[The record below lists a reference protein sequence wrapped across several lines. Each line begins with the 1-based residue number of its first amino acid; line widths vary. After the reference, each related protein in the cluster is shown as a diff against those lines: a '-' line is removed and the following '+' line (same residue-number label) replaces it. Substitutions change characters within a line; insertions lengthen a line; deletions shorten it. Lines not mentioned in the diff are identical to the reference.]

1 MYNVILHLH
10 ERLIIVLAMFC
21 VESCRPSCD
30 LRGSH
35 VQFHSFQLKVISL
48 HLRKLIIM
56 CATQPLRSHC
66 KFDVVPL
73 CSLTQLAKSSL
84 ERRLHEAERRLA
96 FRPRPTSASR
106 EELLFR
112 IDQLQ
117 REQGEWRKKV
127 EDLEALNSHYLKEK
141 LELAQDRNAL
151 EQKLQVRGCS
161 QKGGGGERR
170 GGGLEGGGER
180 RGRER
185 GRGEREGEGE
195 ERKRE
200 RIVRD
205 QAICSVLCWRK

>member
-10 ERLIIVLAMFC
+10 EHFIHAMFFA
-21 VESCRPSCD
+21 ESCKPSCD
-30 LRGSH
+30 LRSSH
-35 VQFHSFQLKVISL
+35 VQLRSFQLKVVSL

-56 CATQPLRSHC
+56 CFTQPLCSHS
-66 KFDVVPL
+66 KFDIVPL

-151 EQKLQVRGCS
+151 EQKLQVRGCC
-161 QKGGGGERR
+161 QKGGGG
-170 GGGLEGGGER
+170 GGGER
-180 RGRER
+180 ERGGRVRRRGREK
-185 GRGEREGEGE
+185 GEREKER
-195 ERKRE
+195 ERK
-200 RIVRD
+200 
-205 QAICSVLCWRK
+205 